1 MGLAIKIKM
10 LLAAREM
17 TLQDLAGKPQK
28 APLVRGGL
36 CRRQISGERRNV
48 LSF

>member
-17 TLQDLAGKPQK
+17 TLQDLANKITPKTSVQN
-28 APLVRGGL
+28 
-36 CRRQISGERRNV
+36 ISQ
-48 LSF
+48 